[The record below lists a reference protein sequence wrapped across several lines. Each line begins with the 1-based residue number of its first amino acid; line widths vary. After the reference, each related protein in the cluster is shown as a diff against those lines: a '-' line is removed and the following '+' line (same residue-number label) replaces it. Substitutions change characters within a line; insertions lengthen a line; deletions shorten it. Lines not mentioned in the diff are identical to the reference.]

1 MSASDARWGTRIHL
15 DGGIEER
22 ALTLDR
28 GRGPVPGLLWTR
40 AGSAGP
46 TPLVLLGHGGS
57 GKKDAANNL
66 AVRDYL
72 TGERGIATLAID
84 GPAHGDRGPV
94 TDTSHP
100 AYSEMWRNPRVV
112 DEMNEDWR
120 GSLDAALALGEFD
133 ASAVGYYGLSMGT
146 MFGLPFVAAEPRI
159 AVAVLGLCGV
169 RGTSVDRSGIAARL
183 AADAPRV
190 TCPLMYHVQW
200 DDERFERESAFE
212 LYGRLSAAD
221 KRLQST
227 PGLHGGVSVEARE
240 TLRSF
245 LGDRVEVLH
254 AASPVGTR

>member
-1 MSASDARWGTRIHL
+1 MPSSSTRWGNRVRL

-22 ALTLDR
+22 SITVDR
-28 GRGPVPGLLWTR
+28 GTGTVPGLLWTKVG
-40 AGSAGP
+40 AGRS
-46 TPLVLLGHGGS
+46 PLVLVGHGGS

-66 AVRDYL
+66 ATRDFL
-72 TGERGIATLAID
+72 TGQRGIATLAID

-100 AYSEMWRNPRVV
+100 AYTEMWKNLRVI

-120 GSLDAALALGEFD
+120 ATLDAALALGEFD
-133 ASAVGYYGLSMGT
+133 SGAIGYYGLSMGT
-146 MFGLPFVAAEPRI
+146 LFGLPLVAFEPRI

-169 RGTSVDRSGIAARL
+169 RGTSSDRFGNAARL
-183 AADAPRV
+183 AADAARI

-212 LYGRLSAAD
+212 LYGMLASTD

-227 PGLHGGVSVEARE
+227 PGPHASMGIEARN
-240 TLRSF
+240 TIQSF
-245 LGDRVEVLH
+245 LAARLEALH
-254 AASPVGTR
+254 ATSAVGAR